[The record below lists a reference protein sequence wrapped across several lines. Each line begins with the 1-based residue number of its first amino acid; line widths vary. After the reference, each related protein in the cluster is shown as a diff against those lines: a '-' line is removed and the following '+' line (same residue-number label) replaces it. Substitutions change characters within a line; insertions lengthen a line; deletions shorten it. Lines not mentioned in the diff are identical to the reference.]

1 MTVGNVH
8 AEASE
13 EDLQDKF
20 GEYGDIKSLHLNLDR
35 KTGFVKVRSLLPLAC
50 LVSASAWS
58 SDPRAASVARSATR
72 CGGDPSQGAV
82 KRTAG

>member
-35 KTGFVKVRSLLPLAC
+35 KTGFVKVRLPLLFLLLPQR
-50 LVSASAWS
+50 SAEIHT
-58 SDPRAASVARSATR
+58 PHRMVRTATR